1 MSKEVGDDYFSA
13 SCPSGSSKWLRSSTP
28 TNYPEEKNLEGLDL
42 QIVPHNQ
49 PALVSV
55 YKDPVYQTDFFLS

>member
-1 MSKEVGDDYFSA
+1 MSKIVGDDYFSA
-13 SCPSGSSKWLRSSTP
+13 SCPSGSSTP